1 MIRLNGQQ
9 FGQDRPRRIVSGSI
23 SVRRLP
29 RPRPMKI
36 VQLEV
41 IPLCGGT
48 VDGGWPEAHKLEDD
62 LHALIEITTDSG
74 LTGIGS
80 CFTSGRLVNGAI
92 GLLWP
97 MLRGESAVEP
107 ERVTEKLRQ
116 STFWQG

>member
-1 MIRLNGQQ
+1 MTSGGSQIAAGRALLPDGRGRPDPTIRHNGQQ

-80 CFTSGRLVNGAI
+80 CFTSGRLVNGA
-92 GLLWP
+92 
-97 MLRGESAVEP
+97 
-107 ERVTEKLRQ
+107 
-116 STFWQG
+116 